1 MCRMRRDDVSDSFL
15 YINEIRQKESVLK
28 PSRVV
33 VLAEHL
39 YVYWRIGWDGVN
51 KTSENIR
58 AVQSR
63 LVSHPTAA
71 I

>member
-1 MCRMRRDDVSDSFL
+1 MMT
-15 YINEIRQKESVLK
+15 YKKSVLK